1 MSKSTLREQTRDH
14 FIAVARQLFAEKGYQ
29 SVTMNEISKRADKSR
44 RTLYTYFSTKEE
56 VYLEVIQQ
64 ELHHLYEELKA
75 FVERK
80 MDPVEKILQYTA
92 RREVAVS
99 KIVKWNGS
107 LEAEFFKDFANVERA
122 RIRFDILERGLIARI
137 LQEGMDRG
145 LFKELDL
152 KRTVYLL
159 HACMKGLEVPFI
171 RGQFGRKE
179 QAIQET
185 YNIVRILL
193 VEGLKK

>member
-1 MSKSTLREQTRDH
+1 MARSLLREQTRDQL
-14 FIAVARQLFAEKGYQ
+14 ISAARALFAEKGHQ
-29 SVTMNEISKRADKSR
+29 NVTMNEISKRAGKSR

-64 ELHHLYEELKA
+64 ELHHLYRELET
-75 FVERK
+75 FVKRK
-80 MDPVEKILQYTA
+80 MDPMEKMLQYTA
-92 RREVAVS
+92 RREVVVS
-99 KIVKWNGS
+99 KIVQWNGS
-107 LEAEFFKDFANVERA
+107 LEAEFFKDFGNVERA
-122 RIRFDILERGLIARI
+122 RIRFDVLERGLIAQI
-137 LQEGMDRG
+137 LEEGMSKG
-145 LFKELDL
+145 VFKKLDL

-179 QAIQET
+179 EAIQET

-193 VEGLKK
+193 EEGLKK